1 MQFSRDIWRM
11 DAKPED
17 GMVTQ
22 RKLIESY
29 QTTHMIIHKQAEGLT
44 HEESVLQLPFR
55 GNCFNWVV
63 GHIVEHRDKVL
74 VLLDEPP
81 QLTAQETAVY
91 ATGSDP
97 ITQQEMAI
105 SFDTLL
111 ATLDETQ
118 DRIIAIL
125 SEIPDAKLAEIYD
138 EERGTTVGE
147 RIAGLHWH
155 ETYHT
160 GQLEILR
167 QLAGKNDRIIG

>member
-1 MQFSRDIWRM
+1 
-11 DAKPED
+11 
-17 GMVTQ
+17 MVTQ

-74 VLLDEPP
+74 VLLDESP

-105 SFDTLL
+105 PFDTLL

-125 SEIPDAKLAEIYD
+125 NRIRRNWAEVAVEKL
-138 EERGTTVGE
+138 
-147 RIAGLHWH
+147 RIAVIGR
-155 ETYHT
+155 T
-160 GQLEILR
+160 GSLNCGP
-167 QLAGKNDRIIG
+167 AAADRW